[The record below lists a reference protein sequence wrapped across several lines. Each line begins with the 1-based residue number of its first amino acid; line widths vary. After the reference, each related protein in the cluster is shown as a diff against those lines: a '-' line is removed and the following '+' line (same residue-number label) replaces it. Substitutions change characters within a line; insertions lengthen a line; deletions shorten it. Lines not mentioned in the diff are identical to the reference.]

1 MAIWIGKQ
9 KFSVQKVI
17 SIKLLVT
24 LPKTSSEFH
33 RMTQI
38 SHKTKKSPAF
48 VIASFQS
55 RVFFLKNLE
64 TICKKGSDAAMVE
77 SDLKKN
83 RTSINKKHCVD
94 YLILLHYKI
103 FSISLPQGRTMCDFH
118 DFGLTF
124 FLHNVIFALLK
135 MSKNVFWVVAR
146 LPQRLKSTFFGIF
159 SSLRSRPCHT
169 ITDFHDY
176 LKD

>member
-1 MAIWIGKQ
+1 MYFYIKMSSVIIVGKILTAQITMAIWIGKQ
-9 KFSVQKVI
+9 TFSVQKVT

-64 TICKKGSDAAMVE
+64 TICKKGSDAATVVQ
-77 SDLKKN
+77 SDPKWNCTAALVIYSASLMQTNDRFSTYSVGTNSKIPNFEHSNFGMSELRTPRTYGRKFKSN
-83 RTSINKKHCVD
+83 SNFKGRTSNF
-94 YLILLHYKI
+94 YK
-103 FSISLPQGRTMCDFH
+103 D
-118 DFGLTF
+118 
-124 FLHNVIFALLK
+124 K
-135 MSKNVFWVVAR
+135 
-146 LPQRLKSTFFGIF
+146 
-159 SSLRSRPCHT
+159 
-169 ITDFHDY
+169 
-176 LKD
+176 

>member
-1 MAIWIGKQ
+1 MYFYIKMSSVIIVGKILTAYITMAIWIGKQ
-9 KFSVQKVI
+9 KFSVQKVT

-64 TICKKGSDAAMVE
+64 TICKKGSDAATVVQ
-77 SDLKKN
+77 SDPKWNCTAALVIYSASLMQTN
-83 RTSINKKHCVD
+83 DH
-94 YLILLHYKI
+94 
-103 FSISLPQGRTMCDFH
+103 FSTYQKYVL
-118 DFGLTF
+118 
-124 FLHNVIFALLK
+124 N
-135 MSKNVFWVVAR
+135 
-146 LPQRLKSTFFGIF
+146 
-159 SSLRSRPCHT
+159 
-169 ITDFHDY
+169 IT
-176 LKD
+176 

>member
-1 MAIWIGKQ
+1 MYFYIKMSSVIIVGKILTAYITMAIWIGKQ
-9 KFSVQKVI
+9 KFSVQKVS

-103 FSISLPQGRTMCDFH
+103 FSSSPMYVQGISVFKISCFSHIRWFVYGRIHLPLNKTLME
-118 DFGLTF
+118 
-124 FLHNVIFALLK
+124 
-135 MSKNVFWVVAR
+135 
-146 LPQRLKSTFFGIF
+146 P
-159 SSLRSRPCHT
+159 
-169 ITDFHDY
+169 
-176 LKD
+176 